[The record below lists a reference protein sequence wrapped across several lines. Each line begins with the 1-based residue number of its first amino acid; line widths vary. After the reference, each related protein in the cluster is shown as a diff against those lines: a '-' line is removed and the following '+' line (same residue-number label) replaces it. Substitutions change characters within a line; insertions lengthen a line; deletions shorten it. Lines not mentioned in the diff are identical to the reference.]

1 MDLLIFQLRIIYLT
15 ESNNN
20 EERERD
26 KINSLNKQSKIE
38 SMQASTSVVCI
49 HQMLTINA
57 AVLMLVT
64 TKFVNMKLIKSVNAV
79 IFKRFDL

>member
-38 SMQASTSVVCI
+38 SMLPCQS
-49 HQMLTINA
+49 
-57 AVLMLVT
+57 
-64 TKFVNMKLIKSVNAV
+64 FVYIKC
-79 IFKRFDL
+79 